1 MLFMSL
7 HVNGGKGSGRAEV
20 FACSA
25 TDAALFVDDGYHD
38 GPLAVFV
45 AYHLNGPGG
54 TMTCAVAAVNALG
67 GWQTVFAHPDG
78 VTDLYARLLG
88 FVYFDDGAGRTHFG
102 TTGTLRTAVAV
113 FVAHFRLHE
122 AGQVGGGFQ
131 YLIRTL

>member
-1 MLFMSL
+1 MPLMSL
-7 HVNGGKGSGRAEV
+7 YVYRTERTGGTQV
-20 FACSA
+20 LACSA

-38 GPLAVFV
+38 GLLAVFV

-54 TMTCAVAAVNALG
+54 TMTCAIAAVNALG